1 MTMSLADRRRTLG
14 SATVV
19 SVVCG
24 FAVSAIFAGIAGLT
38 ALPGCGKGASAAPD
52 GGVAM
57 PLGASS
63 AVPLTPIPTIAASAP
78 PPPPRGDVDIKSGPL
93 SFAPIVK
100 RADLSVVTITTV
112 GEEVEQS
119 PYGRRKRTRE
129 LKGLGTGFIIEK
141 DGVVLTNNHV
151 IESADA
157 ITVKLSDDR
166 DFVAKIVGRDA
177 QTDLA
182 VLKIDAKDLT
192 PLALGDSD
200 TMEVG
205 DWVVAIGNPFGLSHT
220 VSAGIVSAKG
230 RTRDDVPLDPAGYYD
245 FMQTDASI
253 NPGNSGGPLLN
264 LRGEVVGINTAIRG
278 GGAQGIGFAIPMNM
292 IKQLLPMLMRD
303 AHVTRSAL
311 GVRIRDLREL
321 APEDRAALKLV
332 DDKGAALVSGG
343 AVVEYVDPG
352 GPADRAGLAPGDVII
367 AFEQETIDRSAKL
380 RWLASTY
387 GVGRVASLRVARDGK
402 RVDVKVTL
410 GQLPAT
416 ATKPRGGLPPGFGPP
431 PH

>member
-1 MTMSLADRRRTLG
+1 MWMSLADRRRRRVLRP
-14 SATVV
+14 SSPAAVVAMLFVPAVFTVF
-19 SVVCG
+19 G
-24 FAVSAIFAGIAGLT
+24 
-38 ALPGCGKGASAAPD
+38 ALSGCGKGAASTTDA
-52 GGVAM
+52 GVAM

-63 AVPLTPIPTIAASAP
+63 AVPLTPVPTNATPAVP
-78 PPPPRGDVDIKSGPL
+78 PPSRADIEVKSGPL

-100 RADLSVVTITTV
+100 AADLSVVTITTV
-112 GEEVEQS
+112 GEEIETS
-119 PYGRRKRTRE
+119 PLGRRKRTRE

-200 TMEVG
+200 TTEVG

-264 LRGEVVGINTAIRG
+264 LKGEVVGINTAIRG

-303 AHVTRSAL
+303 GHVTRSAL

-332 DDKGAALVSGG
+332 DDKGAPLVSGG

-352 GPADRAGLAPGDVII
+352 GPADRAGLAPGDVIL
-367 AFEQETIDRSAKL
+367 AFEQETIERSAKL

-387 GVGRVASLRVARDGK
+387 GVGRVASLKIARDGK
-402 RVDVKVTL
+402 KVDVKVTL
-410 GQLPAT
+410 GQLPA
-416 ATKPRGGLPPGFGPP
+416 AAAKARGGLPPGFGPP

>member
-1 MTMSLADRRRTLG
+1 MSTEALRTRKVAAVGAVALALG
-14 SATVV
+14 ALGGGALVGCGRGASAGTASSASATV
-19 SVVCG
+19 
-24 FAVSAIFAGIAGLT
+24 SASPPVIAPVAT
-38 ALPGCGKGASAAPD
+38 AQPQ
-52 GGVAM
+52 
-57 PLGASS
+57 
-63 AVPLTPIPTIAASAP
+63 
-78 PPPPRGDVDIKSGPL
+78 PRGDLDVKSGPL

-112 GEEVEQS
+112 GEEIEAS
-119 PYGRRKRTRE
+119 PFGKRRRTHE

-141 DGVVLTNNHV
+141 DGVILTNNHV
-151 IESADA
+151 IEQADA

-166 DFVAKIVGRDA
+166 EFVAKIVGRDA

-182 VLKIDAKDLT
+182 VLRIEAKDLT
-192 PLALGDSD
+192 PLGLGDSD

-245 FMQTDASI
+245 FLQTDASI

-264 LRGEVVGINTAIRG
+264 LKGEVVGINTAIRG

-292 IKQLLPMLMRD
+292 VKQLLPALMRD
-303 AHVTRSAL
+303 GHVTRSAL
-311 GVRIRDLREL
+311 GVRIRDVRDLS
-321 APEDRAALKLV
+321 PEDRATLKLV
-332 DDKGAALVSGG
+332 DDKGQPLGNGG
-343 AVVEYVDPG
+343 AIVEYVDPG
-352 GPADRAGLAPGDVII
+352 GPADRAGLAQGDVIL
-367 AFEQETIDRSAKL
+367 AFEQEPIDRSAKL
-380 RWLASTY
+380 RWLASTW
-387 GVGRVASLRVARDGK
+387 GVGRVASLRIARAGK

-410 GQLPAT
+410 GQLPAA

>member
-1 MTMSLADRRRTLG
+1 MQMSWAETRRAGARAL
-14 SATVV
+14 ATVSLV
-19 SVVCG
+19 
-24 FAVSAIFAGIAGLT
+24 
-38 ALPGCGKGASAAPD
+38 ALGACGKGNASTADA
-52 GGVAM
+52 GVAM
-57 PLGASS
+57 PPGATSV
-63 AVPLTPIPTIAASAP
+63 VPLTPIAPVTATAAQAP
-78 PPPPRGDVDIKSGPL
+78 PDVEVKSGPL
-93 SFAPIVK
+93 TFAPIARK
-100 RADLSVVTITTV
+100 ADPSVVTITTV
-112 GEEVEQS
+112 GEEVETS
-119 PYGRRKRTRE
+119 PFGRRRRTHE

-166 DFVAKIVGRDA
+166 ELPAKIVGRDA

-182 VLKIDAKDLT
+182 VLRIDAKDLT

-200 TMEVG
+200 AMEVG

-220 VSAGIVSAKG
+220 VSAGIISAKG

-292 IKQLLPMLMRD
+292 VKQLLPALLRD
-303 AHVTRSAL
+303 GHVTRSAL
-311 GVRIRDLREL
+311 GVRIRDVREL
-321 APEDRAALKLV
+321 SPEDRAALKLV
-332 DDKGAALVSGG
+332 DDKGQPLVPAGE
-343 AVVEYVDPG
+343 VVEYVDPG
-352 GPADRAGLAPGDVII
+352 GPADRAGLASGDVIL
-367 AFEQETIDRSAKL
+367 AFEQEPIDRSAKL

-387 GVGRVASLRVARDGK
+387 GVGRVASLRIARDGK

-410 GQLPAT
+410 GQLPNAPT
-416 ATKPRGGLPPGFGPP
+416 RPKGGLPPGFGPA